1 VARDLLELAGEAGG
15 FDELP
20 EWFAQQ
26 WESPIDAVRE
36 WDSYLSG
43 LYVCL
48 RSWRPENMRRKDELV
63 ELISAELER
72 AEPDD
77 RAWLAHLHTLVDELD
92 ALEPPFAPYDRLRF
106 GGPVSRDRL
115 ITAPRRDYPL
125 PVGAAGESLEA
136 AR

>member
-1 VARDLLELAGEAGG
+1 MGLA
-15 FDELP
+15 L
-20 EWFAQQ
+20 
-26 WESPIDAVRE
+26 DAVRK

-63 ELISAELER
+63 ELISAQLER
-72 AEPDD
+72 PAPNDD
-77 RAWLAHLHTLVDELD
+77 EWRTKLHRFVDELD

-115 ITAPRRDYPL
+115 ITNPRRDYPRRPGL
-125 PVGAAGESLEA
+125 ANEPREA
-136 AR
+136 AL